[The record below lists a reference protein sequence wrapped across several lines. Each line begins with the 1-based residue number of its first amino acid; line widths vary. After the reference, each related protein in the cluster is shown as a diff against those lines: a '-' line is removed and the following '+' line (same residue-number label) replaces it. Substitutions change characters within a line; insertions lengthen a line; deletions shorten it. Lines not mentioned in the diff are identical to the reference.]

1 MFYVLYTP
9 LTISIQ
15 RSARTPTMPISKRV
29 IHPFLRD
36 PYWRI
41 NLTVPLVALFAVLA
55 LLAIAVWPLR
65 RARVVLYPQTEADRK
80 RYAPLTVRVAYG
92 ILCALGIVVALA
104 CVSSACFIIYGL
116 WGWSVG
122 GVGMRVKGDA
132 MTFAAVVY
140 MTIAFASVVMV
151 GGMLPAYGVYRYGLS
166 TRT

>member
-1 MFYVLYTP
+1 
-9 LTISIQ
+9 
-15 RSARTPTMPISKRV
+15 MPISKRV
-29 IHPFLRD
+29 RNPFLRD

-41 NLTVPLVALFAVLA
+41 NLTVPLVALFVVLA
-55 LLAIAVWPLR
+55 LLALAVWPLR
-65 RARVVLYPQTEADRK
+65 RAREVLYPKTEADRK
-80 RYAPLTVRVAYG
+80 RYAPVTVRVAYG

-104 CVSSACFIIYGL
+104 CVSSACFIIYWL

-122 GVGMRVKGDA
+122 GVGVRVKCDA
-132 MTFAAVVY
+132 MTFAAMVY